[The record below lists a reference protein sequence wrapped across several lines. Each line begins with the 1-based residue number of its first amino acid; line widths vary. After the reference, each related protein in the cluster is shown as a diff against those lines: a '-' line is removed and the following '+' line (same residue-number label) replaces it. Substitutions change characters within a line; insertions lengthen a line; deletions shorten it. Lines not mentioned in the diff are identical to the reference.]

1 MGEPVGRG
9 WRLGGFGGP
18 KPLLRGWVHAAAA
31 VASVAVTAALGW
43 LSLLDPPRLITM
55 LVFGLSMIELYTV
68 SAVYHLGLWRERA
81 WRVLRSIDHANIFV
95 LIAGTYTPLCFNVLS
110 GWLRVAILTA
120 VWALAAVGVGLAV
133 FVPHMPRWVGTII
146 YIAMGWV
153 SVLALPALIAAL
165 PWPAIALL
173 VLGGAL
179 NTAGAV
185 IYARRRPDP
194 WPSVFGFHEIFHL
207 CVVAGGVA
215 FATVIWVWVLPY
227 PRA

>member
-1 MGEPVGRG
+1 
-9 WRLGGFGGP
+9 
-18 KPLLRGWVHAAAA
+18 
-31 VASVAVTAALGW
+31 
-43 LSLLDPPRLITM
+43 
-55 LVFGLSMIELYTV
+55 
-68 SAVYHLGLWRERA
+68 
-81 WRVLRSIDHANIFV
+81 
-95 LIAGTYTPLCFNVLS
+95 
-110 GWLRVAILTA
+110 
-120 VWALAAVGVGLAV
+120 
-133 FVPHMPRWVGTII
+133 MPRWVGTII

-207 CVVAGGVA
+207 FVVAGGVA